1 MTAAVPLRLQFREL
15 SRSSRN
21 FRIPARTLA
30 CVFWIIIAL
39 DALRNS
45 LGFVSNGFPRRLHFS
60 KIAFRSEIVHFAWIN
75 LAIADLKLSVAANAS
90 VLF

>member
-1 MTAAVPLRLQFREL
+1 VISSQAFEL
-15 SRSSRN
+15 EH
-21 FRIPARTLA
+21 
-30 CVFWIIIAL
+30 
-39 DALRNS
+39 ALRNS

-60 KIAFRSEIVHFAWIN
+60 KIEFRSEIVHFAWIN